1 MIIRIIGIVIGVL
14 ILIGGLYY
22 LFTDGRN
29 DKESKKIYTIMSVI
43 GAVIALGFGISIV
56 LLK

>member
-22 LFTDGRN
+22 LITEGKN
-29 DKESKKIYTIMSVI
+29 DKESKKIYTIVSVI
-43 GAVIALGFGISIV
+43 GAVIALGFGISMF

>member
-22 LFTDGRN
+22 LATEGKN
-29 DKESKKIYTIMSVI
+29 DKESKKIYTITAVI
-43 GAVIALGFGISIV
+43 GAMIAVGFGISLFFV
-56 LLK
+56 